1 MQLEI
6 LADVGRVQAVG
17 TLIGVADL
25 QIPFFF
31 FYPVYNLSQK
41 VSLQIFKVTLQL
53 LNYIVDRLIRLRS
66 PKPEHLLSQEQSLL
80 QYFILRVDGFRLV
93 ELSCVLV
100 TQSIFMALLT
110 ILLRKVILQQL
121 DQAQTEPRIVTTR
134 LLESTTAMSIPL
146 MGAIPIIIQ

>member
-121 DQAQTEPRIVTTR
+121 DQTQTEPRIVTTR